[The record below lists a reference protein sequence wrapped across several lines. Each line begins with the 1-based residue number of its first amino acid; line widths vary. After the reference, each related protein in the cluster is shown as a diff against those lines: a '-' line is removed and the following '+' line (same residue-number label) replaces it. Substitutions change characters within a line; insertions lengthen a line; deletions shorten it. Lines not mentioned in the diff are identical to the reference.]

1 MSNLIDLMN
10 VKYILVAQNS
20 PPQDPN
26 LTVDISQGY
35 NERPVGELVE
45 GTTVEQSFV
54 SNHANLAAVGILFAT
69 YARSNTGLT
78 IVHLRTG
85 GSTADIANFSL
96 KNTELPNNDWV
107 TLSFPQVS
115 DSEGKFYSMIVES
128 KGTSPGNAVT
138 IWSTSSSPRGG
149 TLRINSTAQAGS
161 ICFMTYFRVQRYK
174 LVYQD
179 SGVRIFENTH
189 VFPRAFLVHEALRTN
204 NALQDLR
211 TADER
216 GIDLRKVA
224 LIAPDSPIATP
235 LGSVSSPEIGDDN
248 ITIEEYQPEKIDIEV
263 RSTMDGLLIISNVFY
278 PGWSAYVDGKPSP
291 IVRADHALQ
300 GIVLPAGTH
309 RVQLVYAPEF
319 ASMIL
324 FLTITSSL
332 VVAFL
337 LLGRT
342 SNKGGKLHARGS
354 LSHDFHRAISACH
367 GTLELTSSLHLVL
380 LMEDELT
387 IRTIQ

>member
-26 LTVDISQGY
+26 LTVDISQSY

-54 SNHANLAAVGILFAT
+54 SNHANLAAIGILFAT

-78 IVHLRTG
+78 IVHLRML

-96 KNTELPNNDWV
+96 KNTELPNNSWV
-107 TLSFPQVS
+107 TLSFPQIA
-115 DSEGKFYSMIVES
+115 DSEGKFYSIIVES
-128 KGTSPGNAVT
+128 KGTNQGNAVT
-138 IWSTSSSPRGG
+138 IWSTSSSPPGG
-149 TLRINSTAQAGS
+149 TLKIGNTAQAGS

-179 SGVRIFENTH
+179 SGVRIFDNTH
-189 VFPRAFLVHEALRTN
+189 VYPRAFLVHEVLRTN

-224 LIAPDSPIATP
+224 LVAPDAAIATP
-235 LGSVSSPEIGDDN
+235 LGSVPSPGIGDEN
-248 ITIEEYQPEKIDIEV
+248 ITIADYQPERIDIEV
-263 RSTMDGLLIISNVFY
+263 HSTIGGLLIISNVFY
-278 PGWSAYVDGKPSP
+278 PGWSAYVDGRPSP
-291 IVRADHALQ
+291 IVRVDHALQ

-309 RVQLVYAPEF
+309 HIQLLYSLRF
-319 ASMIL
+319 ADLIL
-324 FLTITSSL
+324 FLTIVSSL

-337 LLGRT
+337 LLPR
-342 SNKGGKLHARGS
+342 SKRRSHARDS
-354 LSHDFHRAISACH
+354 IDVDSSRDTPLSRRRPVS
-367 GTLELTSSLHLVL
+367 
-380 LMEDELT
+380 
-387 IRTIQ
+387 